1 MAIATGNRIKV
12 ATATTGTG
20 TITLGSAESG
30 YQLFADGGISD
41 GDLVSYVIEE
51 GANWEIGT
59 GVYTATGTTLTRV
72 VTESSSAGSAITL
85 TGSAVVYV
93 SATAYDVLTA
103 GNNIPVKN
111 TSGVTIYKGQ
121 PVYATGAV
129 GASGKITIA
138 KFLAADEADGSF
150 VDELYFIG
158 LADRTLANNGEGYA
172 VAFGELFG
180 MRTDGGDTNLSATE
194 TWVDGDILYAS
205 ATTAGHLTKTAPTA
219 PDQVIAVAMVVNS
232 NSGTS
237 GILMARPSPGMHLG
251 EIHDVLL
258 STETSGDVLK
268 YDGTKWVNNSLA
280 NAGIAALSGA
290 TFTGQ
295 VTLPQGLATSLSLEI
310 SGTTVAG
317 LYNTGGGLALAV
329 GASPVMVAYAN
340 ETRVYQDFNPISSG
354 GADLG
359 TTGLRWNNVYAQNV
373 NLSGTL
379 DVLGTFSVDTNVLKV
394 DTVNNR
400 VGVNTTSPAFDFEV
414 TGSAKISSGITING
428 SIIEEVVALS
438 GTSVALNPNS
448 GTIQTHTL
456 TGTTTYTDGLAAG
469 QSLTLMIDDG
479 TGYAL
484 TWPTITWKNNGGSA
498 PTLATSGYTV
508 VTLWKDSST
517 LYGAFVG
524 SD

>member
-41 GDLVSYVIEE
+41 GDIVSYVIEE

-59 GVYTATGTTLTRV
+59 GVYTDTGTTLTRV
-72 VTESSSAGSAITL
+72 VTESSSAGSPLNL

-129 GASGKITIA
+129 GASGKITVA
-138 KFLAADEADGSF
+138 KFIAADEADGSF
-150 VDELYFIG
+150 VDELYLIG

-219 PDQVIAVAMVVNS
+219 PDQVIPVAMVVNS

-237 GILMARPSPGMHLG
+237 GILMSRPSPGMHLG
-251 EIHDVLL
+251 ELHGVLL
-258 STETSGDVLK
+258 SSAADGEVLK
-268 YDGTKWVNNSLA
+268 YDGSNWVNNTLVEAGIQSLDA
-280 NAGIAALSGA
+280 DLTAIAALNSSDGNFIVGNGSTWVAESGA
-290 TFTGQ
+290 T
-295 VTLPQGLATSLSLEI
+295 ARTSLGLGSMATQAAN
-310 SGTTVAG
+310 SVAI
-317 LYNTGGGLALAV
+317 TGGA
-329 GASPVMVAYAN
+329 
-340 ETRVYQDFNPISSG
+340 I
-354 GADLG
+354 
-359 TTGLRWNNVYAQNV
+359 
-373 NLSGTL
+373 
-379 DVLGTFSVDTNVLKV
+379 
-394 DTVNNR
+394 
-400 VGVNTTSPAFDFEV
+400 
-414 TGSAKISSGITING
+414 SGITDLAVADGGTGASTAADARTNLGLG
-428 SIIEEVVALS
+428 SIAILAAPAGTVV
-438 GTSVALNPNS
+438 GT
-448 GTIQTHTL
+448 TDTQTL
-456 TGTTTYTDGLAAG
+456 TNKSFGDAVQGSTQTATFTSDQALDYSTYQNFVITLGANITLATPTTETVG
-469 QSLTLMIDDG
+469 QSGFLVFIQDG
-479 TGYAL
+479 TGSRTVSLGTDYQSV
-484 TWPTITWKNNGGSA
+484 GGSGL
-498 PTLATSGYTV
+498 TLSTAANSVDVVPYIVQASGKILLGTPQ
-508 VTLWKDSST
+508 L
-517 LYGAFVG
+517 AFA
-524 SD
+524 